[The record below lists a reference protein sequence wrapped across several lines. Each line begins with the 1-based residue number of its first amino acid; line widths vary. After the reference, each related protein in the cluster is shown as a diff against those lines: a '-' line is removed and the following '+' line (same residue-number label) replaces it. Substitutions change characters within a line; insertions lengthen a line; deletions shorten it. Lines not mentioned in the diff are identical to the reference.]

1 MVSLGVDTNLVSFKS
16 QRMPSVT
23 LSSTES
29 EMVAASFATKECLY
43 FRQTLAE
50 MGARQKEATTIFI
63 DNQSTIRWM
72 ENPIRQTE
80 RKHIA
85 IRRMFNEEMQERK
98 ECNYEYINTKLNPA
112 DYLTKGSQTV
122 DAFKVFRAKFMANL
136 GKDSA
141 VAAKW

>member
-1 MVSLGVDTNLVSFKS
+1 M
-16 QRMPSVT
+16 
-23 LSSTES
+23 EI
-29 EMVAASFATKECLY
+29 EIIAASFATRECLY

-50 MGARQKEATTIFI
+50 LGARQKEATTIFI

-98 ECNYEYINTKLNPA
+98 DCVYEYISTKSNPA
-112 DYLTKGSQTV
+112 NYLT
-122 DAFKVFRAKFMANL
+122 N
-136 GKDSA
+136 
-141 VAAKW
+141 